1 VSAEDEEFRIS
12 IAGAQEKTA
21 LLYWKDHWCIPHG
34 STPTT
39 HILKP
44 QIGPLKSGID
54 LSKSVENE
62 HFCMELARGLG
73 LPTAKTTMVDFEHQR
88 VLVVERFDRIW
99 TRDKRLLR
107 LPLAQ
112 YHAARIW

>member
-1 VSAEDEEFRIS
+1 
-12 IAGAQEKTA
+12 
-21 LLYWKDHWCIPHG
+21 
-34 STPTT
+34 
-39 HILKP
+39 
-44 QIGPLKSGID
+44 